1 MKWHEYVC
9 EKCENLKPFIN
20 KRNIYLFNKGLI
32 NKADLQSEEMQDID
46 KGVETVALT
55 VKVLSG

>member
-1 MKWHEYVC
+1 MKWHESVC

-20 KRNIYLFNKGLI
+20 KRNIYLFNK
-32 NKADLQSEEMQDID
+32 ADFQSEEMQERDNR
-46 KGVETVALT
+46 VETVALT